1 MISFA
6 ELFTRVLAILQ
17 PEKPLIHIMHSEI
30 SQLLL
35 TIVNC
40 FMKAECVLAHKI
52 TDGLLD
58 DASKYVTVDKIE
70 CGTVVREAMSA
81 ASASPVD
88 VARSSSKLSQRILLR
103 QST

>member
-58 DASKYVTVDKIE
+58 DASKHVTVDKIE
-70 CGTVVREAMSA
+70 CGTVVRSN
-81 ASASPVD
+81 V
-88 VARSSSKLSQRILLR
+88 SSICI
-103 QST
+103 TG